1 VCALAAPL
9 LGPQG
14 TPWQIDEAEVDDL
27 PLPIREYR
35 QQLLDRAFGQYVM
48 RIYETERNAR
58 VDWRGC

>member
-1 VCALAAPL
+1 L